1 IDLHVHDGD
10 GRADGDRQLE
20 LNAAL
25 DFGLFE
31 PQDLSANALGLA
43 LDGLRRY
50 MQSGQQFQ
58 LLTANTASG
67 LTANHCHACV
77 RSASCDAHPA
87 RTLRA
92 APPAPHRWDWGA
104 WDQCRHTRRG
114 GRTRPA
120 PPPSGM

>member
-50 MQSGQQFQ
+50 MQSGQHFQ
-58 LLTANTASG
+58 LLTANTESG
-67 LTANHCHACV
+67 LTATHGHACV
-77 RSASCDAHPA
+77 RSASCDAHPS

-92 APPAPHRWDWGA
+92 APPATHRWDGGHG
-104 WDQCRHTRRG
+104 DN
-114 GRTRPA
+114 GRTR
-120 PPPSGM
+120 SRDVR